1 MILKVEHIE
10 KAFGKNKVLK
20 NVSME
25 MNTASLYGIVGENGS
40 GKSTLLKII
49 VGEWRPDHGKISVNG
64 PLGYCP
70 QDTLLFALLTV
81 DEHFRYFA
89 EAYGADKSELL
100 RRGEWLMNYFN
111 FTKYRNE
118 RIASLSGGTK
128 QKLSLAIALLHQPQL
143 LILDEPYSGFDWDT
157 YLSFWDLTDKL
168 RQEGCAILIVTHML
182 TEKKRFDRIF
192 NLEQGLLS

>member
-1 MILKVEHIE
+1 MILKVENIE
-10 KAFGKNKVLK
+10 KAFGNNKVLK

-25 MNTASLYGIVGENGS
+25 MDSASLYGIVGENGS

-49 VGEWRPDHGKISVNG
+49 VGEWRPDRGKISVTG

-70 QDTLLFALLTV
+70 QETLLFALLTV

-89 EAYGADKSELL
+89 EAYGTDKSELL
-100 RRGEWLMNYFN
+100 QRGESLMNYFN
-111 FTKYRNE
+111 FTKFRNE
-118 RIASLSGGTK
+118 RIANLSGGTK
-128 QKLSLAIALLHQPQL
+128 QKLSLAIAILHQPKL

-168 RQEGCAILIVTHML
+168 RQEGCAILVVTHML

-192 NLEQGLLS
+192 KLEQGLLS